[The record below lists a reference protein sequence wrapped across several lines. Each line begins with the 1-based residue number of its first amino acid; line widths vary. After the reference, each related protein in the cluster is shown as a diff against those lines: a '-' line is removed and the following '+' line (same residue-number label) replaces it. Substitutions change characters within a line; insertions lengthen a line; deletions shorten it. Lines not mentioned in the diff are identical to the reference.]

1 MRRCYGNAVHIVA
14 AVLVGGRS
22 LAAPVASEAPMAMD
36 GRAEGIS
43 AAFPY
48 ESHFVE
54 VKGSKLHYIE
64 KGEGSPILFLHGNP
78 TSSYLWRNV
87 IPFVAPV
94 GRAIALDLIGF
105 GKSDKPPIGY
115 TFLEHYTYVEAF
127 IDALRLKKVTLV
139 VHDWG
144 SVLGLEY
151 ARRHTGNVCGV
162 AFMEAIVPPLF
173 PARDY
178 AALDPGGD
186 LFRRFRTA
194 SEGRHLLIDQNYFIE
209 QIVANA
215 TLTRKLSQAELDAYR
230 APFLDPASRVPIY
243 VFPNELPIGGVPAR
257 NVSVV
262 NRIGNWLE
270 TSDTPKL
277 LLYVSPGGLIT
288 PDRAAWMGEHSRN
301 IDLVFVGYGKHYMQ
315 EDQPEAIGRNIA
327 SWYRRAIGHNACNSS

>member
-1 MRRCYGNAVHIVA
+1 MRHCYRSAVETVA
-14 AVLVGGRS
+14 TVLIGGLS
-22 LAAPVASEAPMAMD
+22 LVASAAPEQTTAID
-36 GRAEGIS
+36 IRAEAIS

-48 ESHFVE
+48 ESRFVE
-54 VKGSKLHYIE
+54 VQGSKLHYIE
-64 KGEGSPILFLHGNP
+64 KGEGCPILFLHGNP

-94 GRAIALDLIGF
+94 GRAMALDLIGF

-115 TFLEHYTYVEAF
+115 TFQEHYAYVEAF
-127 IDALRLKKVTLV
+127 IEALHLRKVTLV
-139 VHDWG
+139 LHDWG

-151 ARRHTGNVCGV
+151 ARRHPGNVRGV
-162 AFMEAIVPPLF
+162 VFMEAIVPPLF

-178 AALDPGGD
+178 AALDPGGE
-186 LFRRFRTA
+186 LFRRFRSA
-194 SEGRHLLIDQNYFIE
+194 GEGRHLLIDQNYFIE

-257 NVSVV
+257 NVVV
-262 NRIGNWLE
+262 VDRIGHWLK

-277 LLYVSPGGLIT
+277 LLYVRPGGLIT
-288 PDRAAWMGEHSRN
+288 PDQAAWMGEHYRN

-327 SWYRRAIGHNACNSS
+327 SWYRRTIGH